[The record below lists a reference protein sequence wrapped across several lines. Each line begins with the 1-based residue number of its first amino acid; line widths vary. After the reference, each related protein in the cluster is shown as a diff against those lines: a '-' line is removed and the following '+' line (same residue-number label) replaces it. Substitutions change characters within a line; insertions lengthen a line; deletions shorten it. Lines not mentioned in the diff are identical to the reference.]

1 MNIGITGATGFIGSR
16 VAQLARERG
25 HRVVAYSRRPSQ
37 SPRFDECREFS
48 LETVPDLRSLD
59 VLVHLAGETIMG
71 RWTAEKKHRIRESRV
86 RGTLRVAE
94 AIKAMSDRPPA
105 FVCGSAIGYYGD
117 TADQIADESSP
128 AGDGFLAEVTTAWEQ
143 TASLAT
149 NTRLALIRTGLVLGR
164 NGGAMRLIGPVFRA
178 GLGGP
183 LGNGRQWMSSIHL
196 DDVAG
201 IILHAAENPGV
212 SGPLNAVM
220 PEAVRNIDFTRA
232 LARAAHRPAIFPA
245 PTFALKLFL
254 GELSH
259 ALLDSQ
265 RVFPAATLDSGYR
278 FLFPTMDAVAADVI
292 RSD

>member
-25 HRVVAYSRRPSQ
+25 HRAIAYSRHPSR
-37 SPRFDECREFS
+37 SPQFDECRDFS
-48 LETVPDLRSLD
+48 LDVVPDLRSLD
-59 VLVHLAGETIMG
+59 VIVHLAGETIMG
-71 RWTAEKKHRIRESRV
+71 RWTAGKKQRIRESRV
-86 RGTLRVAE
+86 QGTLRVAQ
-94 AIKAMSDRPPA
+94 ALQAMGERAPA

-117 TADQIADESSP
+117 TADRIVDESSP

-143 TASLAT
+143 SASLAT
-149 NTRLALIRTGLVLGR
+149 NTRIAFIRTGLVLGR

-178 GLGGP
+178 GLGGR
-183 LGNGRQWMSSIHL
+183 LGNGHQWVSAIHV

-201 IILHAAENPGV
+201 IILHAAENPDV

-220 PEAVRNIDFTRA
+220 PEAVRNIDFTHA

-245 PTFALKLFL
+245 PAFALKLAL

-278 FLFPTMDAVAADVI
+278 FLFPTMDAAAADVI
-292 RSD
+292 RPD